1 MAKKKAFLV
10 MPRNK
15 NAAESGLVTGKGT
28 LDFKGKTSMM
38 IGDESLAREVD
49 TQHGL
54 KASGDVWVAE
64 DQRGESF
71 LRDDG
76 VQGHGVHRY
85 FWGQSPRYARAWD
98 NFEARRTDKTRNVD
112 TGVKPEA

>member
-1 MAKKKAFLV
+1 
-10 MPRNK
+10 
-15 NAAESGLVTGKGT
+15 
-28 LDFKGKTSMM
+28 MM

-49 TQHGL
+49 VEHGL
-54 KASGDVWVAE
+54 KGNGNVWVAE

-85 FWGQSPRYARAWD
+85 FWGNSHRFADAWER
-98 NFEARRTDKTRNVD
+98 FEARRTDKKRNIDMGIV
-112 TGVKPEA
+112 PEV